1 MEIKMQ
7 NQQRKNTESDEKTIR
22 HLNHTVIASLSSGD
36 IAAITAVYDTNAAL
50 LMPGAPAFVGI
61 EAISAAWQGLVD
73 TPGISLEAEPI
84 EIEFSESG
92 EMAMDRGWYRLT
104 TATAGAST
112 VEEGKYLVVWR
123 KTDGQWRM
131 IADMINN
138 NA

>member
-1 MEIKMQ
+1 MQ
-7 NQQRKNTESDEKTIR
+7 NQQCKKTESDEQMIR
-22 HLNHTVIASLSSGD
+22 HLNHAVIANLSAGD
-36 IAAITAVYDTNAAL
+36 VAAIITVYDTNAAL

-73 TPGISLEAEPI
+73 TPGISLEAEPV

-104 TATAGAST
+104 TATAGGST
-112 VEEGKYLVVWR
+112 VDEGKYLVVWR
-123 KTDGQWRM
+123 KTDGQWKM
-131 IADMINN
+131 IADMINS